1 VAVQQADVGDD
12 GDGAGQL
19 GRCVRREH
27 GDGGASDG
35 CPVRS
40 DFREELSEEEEETVL
55 VAAIS
60 SMDSRESPSESK
72 RISSRAMVQKHPAFM
87 FSITVLA
94 RAHSTIFVFRI
105 PCHLFLKLS
114 G

>member
-1 VAVQQADVGDD
+1 MVMEGP
-12 GDGAGQL
+12 G
-19 GRCVRREH
+19 
-27 GDGGASDG
+27 DG
-35 CPVRS
+35 CPVRG
-40 DFREELSEEEEETVL
+40 DFREELSEEEETVL
-55 VAAIS
+55 VAALS

-72 RISSRAMVQKHPAFM
+72 RISSRAMGQKHPAFM

-94 RAHSTIFVFRI
+94 RAHITIFVFRI